1 MIEAGAKVLPF
12 KMSERILLRRIRQE
26 AVREA
31 QLIYRLTAGFTDPC
45 PPDPEMRRLFEEG
58 MVEL

>member
-1 MIEAGAKVLPF
+1 MT
-12 KMSERILLRRIRQE
+12 ERLLLKRIRRE

-31 QLIYRLTAGFTDPC
+31 LLMYRLTAGFTDPC
-45 PPDPEMRRLFEEG
+45 PPDPEMRRMFEEG

>member
-1 MIEAGAKVLPF
+1 MTEAGGKVVPF
-12 KMSERILLRRIRQE
+12 KMSERVLLRRLRRE

-31 QLIYRLTAGFTDPC
+31 QLLYRLTAGFTDPC